1 MAKKKLK
8 IPKIQIPE
16 DTEELEETVRSELK
30 KGKKLIGKE
39 RDRLEADIR
48 EHPMEYVV
56 GAFVVGLILGKL
68 TK

>member
-1 MAKKKLK
+1 MAKKKMK
-8 IPKIQIPE
+8 IPKMHIPE

-30 KGKKLIGKE
+30 KGRKMMKKEK
-39 RDRLEADIR
+39 DVLEADIR
-48 EHPMEYVV
+48 EHPLEYVV